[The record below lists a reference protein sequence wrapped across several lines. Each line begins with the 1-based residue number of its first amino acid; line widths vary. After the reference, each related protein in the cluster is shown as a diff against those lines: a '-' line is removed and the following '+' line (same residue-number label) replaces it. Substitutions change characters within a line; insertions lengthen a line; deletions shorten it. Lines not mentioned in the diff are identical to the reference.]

1 MHKSTLM
8 WRRGLFL
15 SATFLLMVVVSVGC
29 KKKKYELG
37 QDVIATEDQISSGS
51 IDTFSIYTSS
61 FRTDSVIS
69 SNRFFGIL
77 GSCNDPEF
85 GTVNS
90 EIYTQFRIVSL
101 EPTFDLANITID
113 SVVLSLVYSGVYGK
127 AGDQTVEV
135 FEINDTEEF
144 SDTAKYYPFDD
155 FQTTGVDLVVPGTE
169 VMYLDPNA
177 ITYVDTTLVQSQLR
191 IQLDTN
197 LAWQLF
203 TEATNNPAS
212 FVDNEAFT
220 QYFQGLKIQTN
231 NGFQAPGEGGLFYF
245 DLNDAD
251 SKIRI
256 HYKSGGE
263 ARIYDLVIN
272 SSCADFNHI
281 DFVEDMDVTSVI
293 NNPSLGQQTY
303 YAQSFQSRGLVKIPG
318 LSNIPSNA
326 IVHSASLELPV
337 QYQTGQPF
345 EPGTEVSV
353 SLFTSST
360 DSTLISDGSTI
371 GLYSSGNKTF
381 NINLRNYV
389 QRIVSG
395 ELENTGFII
404 SPLLFSNTMDRIIFN
419 GPDTDKKL
427 KPTFKITFSEF

>member
-1 MHKSTLM
+1 M

-15 SATFLLMVVVSVGC
+15 SATFLLMVAVSVGC
-29 KKKKYELG
+29 KKKKFELG
-37 QDVIATEDQISSGS
+37 QDMIANEDLVTSGS

-61 FRTDSVIS
+61 IRTDSVIS

-90 EIYTQFRIVSL
+90 QIYTQFRIVAL
-101 EPTFDLANITID
+101 EPTFDLPNITID
-113 SVVLSLVYSGVYGK
+113 SVVLSLVYSGLYGST
-127 AGDQTVEV
+127 GDQTVEV
-135 FEINDTEEF
+135 FEIDDPQQF
-144 SDTAKYYPFDD
+144 SDTTDYYPFND
-155 FQTTGVDLVVPGTE
+155 FQTTGTNLVVPGTE
-169 VMYLDPNA
+169 TMFFDPNA
-177 ITYVDTTLVQSQLR
+177 VTEVDTTQVQSQLR

-203 TEATNNPAS
+203 NEATNNPAN
-212 FVDNEAFT
+212 FVDNDAFIE
-220 QYFQGLKIQTN
+220 YFQGLKIQTN
-231 NGFQAPGEGGLFYF
+231 NGFQASGEGGLAYF

-256 HYKSGGE
+256 YYKSSGE
-263 ARIYDLVIN
+263 ERIYDLVIN
-272 SSCADFNHI
+272 STCADFNHI
-281 DFVEDMDVTSVI
+281 DFSEDMDVTAVI

-303 YAQSFQSRGLVKIPG
+303 YAQSFRSRALVKIPG
-318 LSNIPSNA
+318 LDNIPANA
-326 IVHSASLELPV
+326 IVHTATMELPA

-360 DSTLISDGSTI
+360 DSTLVSDGSTL
-371 GLYSSGNKTF
+371 GLYSSGTKTF
-381 NINLRNYV
+381 TINMRNYV
-389 QRIVSG
+389 QRIISG
-395 ELENTGFII
+395 EIENNGFVI
-404 SPLLFSNTMDRIIFN
+404 SPLLFSNTMDRIVFN
-419 GPDTDKKL
+419 GPNTDKKL